1 VVSLLL
7 MVGVSR
13 TRRPAGAG
21 VGVAVWQ
28 HVRVSEP
35 HVSHVPVTDGVSLA
49 VHDHGGDAPPLVLV
63 HANGFHARAWD
74 PVVRR
79 LAGRYRCIAVDLRGH
94 GDSVLPDGA
103 PLDWRRSGDDL
114 LLVIEALELG
124 QGIRAAGWSM
134 GGAVIVLAELAR
146 PGTIG
151 AAFLFEPILFP
162 RPTAEAMGE
171 NPMAAV
177 ARRRREV
184 FADRTVAYERFEGR
198 GPFARCTSEGLHAYV
213 DHAFVDLPDGTVRL
227 KCRGETEA
235 RNFETPPVGA
245 FEQLGGI
252 WCRVVVGGSGDGA
265 PPALMASAVAEAV
278 PGGRFASFPDLTHF
292 APLEDPGLIAEA
304 IVDAVG

>member
-1 VVSLLL
+1 MRAIASGVTARVIAPIRARAPAWAAASRSPAPSVVSLLL

-114 LLVIEALELG
+114 LLVIEALGLG
-124 QGIRAAGWSM
+124 QGVRAAGWSM

-198 GPFARCTSEGLHAYV
+198 GPFARCTSDGLHAYV
-213 DHAFVDLPDGTVRL
+213 DHAFV
-227 KCRGETEA
+227 
-235 RNFETPPVGA
+235 
-245 FEQLGGI
+245 
-252 WCRVVVGGSGDGA
+252 A
-265 PPALMASAVAEAV
+265 PPALMAPAVAEAV